1 SGLPMEHFF
10 FEGFLPRRAG
20 EQCRRLR
27 ELALVPGALV
37 AYESPYRVAATLA
50 NIAEVMPARQVA
62 LVRELTKLHEEVV
75 RGAAPE
81 LAGLVAERGAIK
93 GECVVVIGAPEP
105 NELERRFAEMARERG
120 LGVDAPASPDDAIRE
135 GLAAGEPKSKLAKR
149 VAKAFGLDRAAA
161 YDRVVE
167 LSHEAG

>member
-1 SGLPMEHFF
+1 M
-10 FEGFLPRRAG
+10 
-20 EQCRRLR
+20 
-27 ELALVPGALV
+27 
-37 AYESPYRVAATLA
+37 
-50 NIAEVMPARQVA
+50 
-62 LVRELTKLHEEVV
+62 
-75 RGAAPE
+75 
-81 LAGLVAERGAIK
+81 AERGAIK